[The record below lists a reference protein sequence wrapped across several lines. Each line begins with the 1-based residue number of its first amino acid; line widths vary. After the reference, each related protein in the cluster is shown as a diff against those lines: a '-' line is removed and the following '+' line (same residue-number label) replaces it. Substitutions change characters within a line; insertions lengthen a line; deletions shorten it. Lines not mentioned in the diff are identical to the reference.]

1 MGIGSI
7 SLKAIRA
14 EPRRRRD
21 DPASAPVMDVAG
33 GSSEGLAR
41 YEVKF
46 INQHAIPRWDTR
58 LKPRQNH
65 WSMEDKMKRSDVLF
79 LLVLLM
85 VSFVANGCTNA
96 RVRYDSIPADSQDLK
111 GKHKF
116 RLSRSLILI
125 EPRAVDPKDTKSP
138 IGLFASS
145 VPSDSISPTTNTQVF
160 SLEEVSDF
168 FSETKLNISKIDNTD
183 LISEVGVEVKDKLNE
198 NLEKAGAVL
207 GTVLKFAL
215 TAAAAEYPTRT
226 VIDVKEYA
234 AAHTEWQELPLNSGW
249 VYKIA
254 LSPLPKPPG
263 AVKTTDFFADPPTGV
278 KGLSVNVFPMS
289 ACFDATL
296 YLYKG
301 TNGPG
306 SKTDWDNVR
315 PFQLKIADPEYV
327 QILALPSKGK
337 IKMHSSCGASV
348 TSETREGAHPAYGVI
363 ETVIKQAEAIK
374 KAIDDRNKGK

>member
-1 MGIGSI
+1 
-7 SLKAIRA
+7 
-14 EPRRRRD
+14 
-21 DPASAPVMDVAG
+21 MDVAG
-33 GSSEGLAR
+33 ESGKGLAR
-41 YEVKF
+41 YEDKLF
-46 INQHAIPRWDTR
+46 NQQAIAQQDTR
-58 LKPRQNH
+58 LKPKQNH
-65 WSMEDKMKRSDVLF
+65 WYMEVKMKRPGVLF
-79 LLVLLM
+79 LLALLI

-125 EPRAVDPKDTKSP
+125 EPRVIDPKDRNSP
-138 IGLFASS
+138 VGLFASS
-145 VPSDSISPTTNTQVF
+145 VPSDSIFSNGSAQVF

-207 GTVLKFAL
+207 GTVLKVAL
-215 TAAAAEYPTRT
+215 AAAAAENPTRT
-226 VIDVKEYA
+226 VIDVKEYTA
-234 AAHTEWQELPLNSGW
+234 AKQEWQDLPLNSGW

-263 AVKTTDFFADPPTGV
+263 ALKTTDFFADPPTGV
-278 KGLSVNVFPMS
+278 KGVSVNVFPMS

-296 YLYKG
+296 YLYRGQKG
-301 TNGPG
+301 PE

-315 PFQLKIADPEYV
+315 PFQMKIADPDYV
-327 QILALPSKGK
+327 QTLALPSKGK

-348 TSETREGAHPAYGVI
+348 ISETKEGAHPAYGII

-374 KAIDDRNKGK
+374 KAIDDRKKNN